1 MSEELE
7 GLLGNEGGG
16 VDWVEKAKKRPY
28 LVSVGLLGGFLL
40 GVGVLSAVLIANKSV
55 SSGVEVMLVDEETR
69 GSGEVFVDV
78 GGAVEKPGVYSL
90 KSDSR
95 VNDVLVLA
103 GGFSDKA
110 DNNWVS
116 KNLNLAQKVVD
127 GQKLYIPF
135 EGESSKDAPLQ
146 SKGTSL
152 TDKININ
159 SASIS
164 NLDTLWG
171 VGEAT
176 AKKIVEGR
184 PYGSIDELLTRKIV
198 KANVYEEIK
207 DEISVY

>member
-1 MSEELE
+1 
-7 GLLGNEGGG
+7 
-16 VDWVEKAKKRPY
+16 
-28 LVSVGLLGGFLL
+28 
-40 GVGVLSAVLIANKSV
+40 
-55 SSGVEVMLVDEETR
+55 
-69 GSGEVFVDV
+69 
-78 GGAVEKPGVYSL
+78 VYSL

-95 VNDVLVLA
+95 INDVLVLA

>member
-28 LVSVGLLGGFLL
+28 LVSVGLLGVFLL
-40 GVGVLSAVLIANKSV
+40 GVGGLSAVLIANKSV

>member
-28 LVSVGLLGGFLL
+28 LVSVGLLGVFLL

>member
-28 LVSVGLLGGFLL
+28 LVSVGLLGVFLL

-95 VNDVLVLA
+95 INDVLVLA